1 MGRQKVRCGMAGHG
15 AGCLV
20 QSGDGDDVGWVL
32 EAGEAGR
39 EVSDQLVGLMGSERM
54 GERTALK

>member
-20 QSGDGDDVGWVL
+20 QSGDGDDVGMW
-32 EAGEAGR
+32 GGCWKQGKR
-39 EVSDQLVGLMGSERM
+39 GG
-54 GERTALK
+54 K